1 MASLYDT
8 SATKAL
14 NEDKYINSIYDAT
27 LNAQK
32 DAIRQG
38 YDNSNA
44 ALSSGQD
51 ATRSLTDAYVD
62 RTNVEAGRIAAQQTK
77 ANEAAPL
84 SGYTGNS
91 SGTAAAQTRLTL
103 GNQKAGNLTAL
114 QKQQQAVDMEFD
126 RIRNTMAQQYTAQ
139 LEKAQADNDL
149 ARYQQLYEAA
159 KAEDDQ
165 LRALRQDAAS
175 LLASKNDYSIAQE
188 IAAGAPIQRDTES
201 ETWQEV
207 LKDQDSVNK
216 IYDAALQSK
225 RIQAQ
230 SDYSDNLSRLAA
242 EQQKSARQTDAALT
256 SAYVDALRNGK
267 NYRQVQSAY
276 GQGSGTAAAAQLAR
290 DTALTKRL
298 TDLRTLQM
306 GKDAASE
313 AQKVD
318 LARNLAQ
325 TISDS
330 TASVNADRNKA
341 LYTAAENQEQNL
353 IADQKAAGQLL
364 AKNNDYS
371 ILGALYGLTPEQ
383 MQKLAPSG
391 GGGEE
396 TRSSGMSNATSKAIN
411 FVNNMLGNLTSSRS
425 NPQKVINGT
434 NVLNSAQKEI
444 ANAYLDQVLK
454 NGAMK

>member
-51 ATRSLTDAYVD
+51 ATKSLTDAYVD
-62 RTNVEAGRIAAQQTK
+62 RTNVEASKIQTPQTGGGLVTPYPGRT
-77 ANEAAPL
+77 
-84 SGYTGNS
+84 S
-91 SGTAAAQTRLTL
+91 TAANAQTRLTL
-103 GNQKAGNLTAL
+103 GNQRAGNLTAL

-188 IAAGAPIQRDTES
+188 IASGTPIQRDTES

-207 LKDQDSVNK
+207 LQDQDSVNK

-230 SDYSDNLSRLAA
+230 ADYSDNLSRLAA
-242 EQQKSARQTDAALT
+242 DQQKAARQTDAALT
-256 SAYVDALRNGK
+256 SAYVDALRSGK

-276 GQGSGTAAAAQLAR
+276 GQGSGTAAAAQLAS
-290 DTALTKRL
+290 DAALTKRL
-298 TDLRTLQM
+298 TDLRTLQI
-306 GKDAASE
+306 GKDAAAE
-313 AQKVD
+313 AKKVD

-325 TISDS
+325 IISDS

-341 LYTAAENQEQNL
+341 LYTAAENREQNL

-371 ILGALYGLTPEQ
+371 VLGALYGLTPEQ

-411 FVNNMLGNLTSSRS
+411 FVNNMLGNLTSSIS
-425 NPQKVINGT
+425 NPQRVINGT

-444 ANAYLDQVLK
+444 ASAYLDKVLK

>member
-62 RTNVEAGRIAAQQTK
+62 RTNVEASKIQTPQTGGGLVTPYPGRT
-77 ANEAAPL
+77 
-84 SGYTGNS
+84 S
-91 SGTAAAQTRLTL
+91 TAANAQTRLTL
-103 GNQKAGNLTAL
+103 GNQRAGNLTAL

-188 IAAGAPIQRDTES
+188 IASGAPIQRDTES
-201 ETWQEV
+201 ETWKEV
-207 LKDQDSVNK
+207 LQDQDSVNK

-230 SDYSDNLSRLAA
+230 ADYSDNLSRLAA
-242 EQQKSARQTDAALT
+242 DQQKAARQTDAALT
-256 SAYVDALRNGK
+256 SAYVDALRSGK

-276 GQGSGTAAAAQLAR
+276 GQGSGTAAAAQLAS
-290 DTALTKRL
+290 DAALTKRL

-313 AQKVD
+313 ARKVD

-325 TISDS
+325 LISDS

-341 LYTAAENQEQNL
+341 LYTAAENREQNL

-371 ILGALYGLTPEQ
+371 VLGALYGLTPEQ

-411 FVNNMLGNLTSSRS
+411 FVNNMLGNLTSSIS
-425 NPQKVINGT
+425 NPQRVINGT